1 MLSWCVICFF
11 LCSSSSWSQTRPK
24 SEAEK
29 AVAALE
35 ELWLRSQR
43 ENNPDLI
50 GPFVADKFVAT
61 QSDGKVIGKTE
72 MLASAKASKYS
83 SAEYG
88 DVKVM
93 VFGNTAIVTGFEKLK
108 GTDSSGHPL
117 DVNER
122 FTDTWVDMA
131 KGTWQCVASQQT
143 TNSAPDANA
152 KASVMHRRK
161 IINS

>member
-1 MLSWCVICFF
+1 MTRTLTRFVIGFF
-11 LCSSSSWSQTRPK
+11 LFSNAARSQTPPTGK
-24 SEAEK
+24 TEK

-35 ELWLRSQR
+35 ERWLRSQK

-50 GPFVADKFVAT
+50 APAVADKFVAT

-72 MLASAKASKYS
+72 MLASAKSSKYS

-88 DVKVM
+88 DVKVT

-108 GTDSSGHPL
+108 GTDSSGNPL

-122 FTDTWVDMA
+122 FTDTWVKMSNG
-131 KGTWQCVASQQT
+131 KWQCVASQQT
-143 TNSAPDANA
+143 TN
-152 KASVMHRRK
+152 KM
-161 IINS
+161 

>member
-1 MLSWCVICFF
+1 MTRMLAWCVTCFF
-11 LCSSSSWSQTRPK
+11 LFSNSAWSQTPPK
-24 SEAEK
+24 SKAEK

-35 ELWLRSQR
+35 ERWLRSQK

-50 GPFVADKFVAT
+50 APSVADKFVAT

-83 SAEYG
+83 GAEYG
-88 DVKVM
+88 DVKVT

-122 FTDTWVDMA
+122 FTDTWVKMSN
-131 KGTWQCVASQQT
+131 GIWQCVASQQT
-143 TNSAPDANA
+143 TNS
-152 KASVMHRRK
+152 RR
-161 IINS
+161 N